1 MFHQNKPFLQIFFFW
16 VLKND
21 FMNFF
26 FFLHIFAGLGAALCA
41 TSPLQLPKQPF
52 LPSSFLKVYKW
63 TFVVVLG
70 PCSLV
75 A

>member
-1 MFHQNKPFLQIFFFW
+1 MFHQNKPFLQIFFG
-16 VLKND
+16 VLKSD
-21 FMNFF
+21 FMN